1 MPEPAD
7 RAIGVF
13 DSGVGGLT
21 VVRALRRELPGEHI
35 VYLGDTA
42 RVPYGSKSPA
52 TVLRYSLQN
61 ARFLLGY
68 GIKQLVIACNTASA
82 AALPDLERELPVPVL
97 GAVLP
102 GAAEAVAASRTG
114 RIGVIGTLGTIRS
127 SSYRRAITALRPD
140 AQVAAVACPLFVPLA
155 EEGWIAGDVPR
166 QVALRYLGELFAALD
181 DIDTV
186 VLGCTH
192 YPLLQ
197 PLLQEVARALTGREV
212 RLVDS
217 AGAMARATRV
227 ALRGRAALRTG
238 SDGTLR
244 CFVTDAARID
254 EVGPQ
259 FLGEP
264 LGVVEQVDI

>member
-1 MPEPAD
+1 MSETDAD
-7 RAIGVF
+7 AIGVF

-42 RVPYGSKSPA
+42 RLPYGAKSPT

-61 ARFLLGY
+61 ARFLLDR

-82 AALPDLERELPVPVL
+82 AALPELERHLPVPVL
-97 GAVLP
+97 GAVSP
-102 GAAEAVAASRTG
+102 GAAEAVTATRTG

-127 SSYRRAITALRPD
+127 SSYRRAIAALRPD
-140 AQVAAVACPLFVPLA
+140 VQVAAVACPLFVPLA
-155 EEGWIAGDVPR
+155 EEGWTEGDVPR

-181 DIDTV
+181 GIDTV

-197 PLLQEVARALTGREV
+197 PLLQEVARTLTGRAV

-217 AGAMARATRV
+217 AGAMARATRAELAARG
-227 ALRGRAALRTG
+227 ALCPGTA
-238 SDGTLR
+238 GTLE

-254 EVGPQ
+254 EVGLR

-264 LGVVEQVDI
+264 LGPVEQVDI